1 MSQLS
6 ITEETSASQL
16 SEGLVLSD
24 VSLELGDGEQR
35 VRVLDHVNL
44 HVANG
49 EFAAVVG
56 PSGSGKSSL
65 LAVAG
70 ALSLPDSGSVKLG
83 GRELIT
89 ATKRQRAKYRLK
101 DVGFVFQS
109 GNLIPSLTAADQL
122 RMVNRL
128 AKGPRNFDP
137 MPLLA
142 AVGMEHRAKH
152 RPGQLSGGER
162 QRVGIARAMV
172 TKPAV
177 MLLDEPTATL
187 DSARSREVV
196 ELLAQRA
203 REMGIATVMV
213 THDREMLDLCDTVYG
228 MNDGALSSQ

>member
-1 MSQLS
+1 M
-6 ITEETSASQL
+6 
-16 SEGLVLSD
+16 
-24 VSLELGDGEQR
+24 
-35 VRVLDHVNL
+35 
-44 HVANG
+44 
-49 EFAAVVG
+49 
-56 PSGSGKSSL
+56 
-65 LAVAG
+65 
-70 ALSLPDSGSVKLG
+70 
-83 GRELIT
+83 
-89 ATKRQRAKYRLK
+89 
-101 DVGFVFQS
+101 FQS

-177 MLLDEPTATL
+177 MLLDEPTAAL

-203 REMGIATVMV
+203 REMGMRTLREDGMLKVASGMTSLSEVLRV
-213 THDREMLDLCDTVYG
+213 TMGDA
-228 MNDGALSSQ
+228 N